1 MKKKKLVMIL
11 IAIILI
17 CGFIICAVSFS
28 KNKEAASRKSESQ
41 QAPFKQEKTEEQ
53 NEDVKENQ
61 NKNQDVSDNDEDI
74 EEDGEGK
81 STEDTTEN
89 LDNKMEIPEEWNE

>member
-41 QAPFKQEKTEEQ
+41 HAPFKRRKQ
-53 NEDVKENQ
+53 
-61 NKNQDVSDNDEDI
+61 KNR
-74 EEDGEGK
+74 
-81 STEDTTEN
+81 
-89 LDNKMEIPEEWNE
+89 MRM

>member
-41 QAPFKQEKTEEQ
+41 HAPFKQEKTEEQ
-53 NEDVKENQ
+53 NEDVKGNQ
-61 NKNQDVSDNDEDI
+61 NKNQDVSDNDEEI
-74 EEDGEGK
+74 EEDGMSFE
-81 STEDTTEN
+81 EN
-89 LDNKMEIPEEWNE
+89 NVVKTWE